1 MSIGGQQVSI
11 SYTKSMLAWR
21 RVAEDRKK
29 REKREE
35 SGLGERPDGD
45 DDPFPRRSSP
55 TSNWSSDPR
64 SQRRKEVVSKITLQ
78 CVPPCISRN
87 FLLRATSSFDD
98 CNRSNVSYMIEMKI
112 LELIFGI
119 VKVSH
124 FIFPSRGSLVSYL
137 SLSLPLL
144 INYCL

>member
-11 SYTKSMLAWR
+11 SYTKSMLTWR

-78 CVPPCISRN
+78 RVPPCISRN
-87 FLLRATSSFDD
+87 FLLRATSSFGD
-98 CNRSNVSYMIEMKI
+98 CNRSNASYTIEMKNSRI
-112 LELIFGI
+112 DFRNRKSFALHFSLEDL
-119 VKVSH
+119 S
-124 FIFPSRGSLVSYL
+124 SLTCL
-137 SLSLPLL
+137 SLSLL